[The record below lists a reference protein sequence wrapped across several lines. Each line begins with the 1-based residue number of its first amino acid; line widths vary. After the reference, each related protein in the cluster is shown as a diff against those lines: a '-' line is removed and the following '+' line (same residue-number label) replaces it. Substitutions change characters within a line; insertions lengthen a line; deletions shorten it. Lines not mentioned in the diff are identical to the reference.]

1 MSSVSSGSPVYER
14 LCRDSAEQGGALWQ
28 LLDPDKLTPE
38 QAAVIVATAER
49 MGCDAFLVGASEG
62 SPEHFAAVARSIK
75 RTAGKPVLIFP
86 NGAAQVVP
94 HADAILFMSLLSGRN
109 PEYLVG
115 EQVKGA
121 PLVESYG
128 LEAIA
133 TGYLLIE
140 SGRTSAVEFV
150 SNTRPIPRD
159 QVGVARAHA
168 LAAKYFGMKL
178 VYLEA
183 GSGAPQ
189 SVPLEMVR
197 ACAGTGTSL
206 AVGGGLREPSAVAAC
221 VAAGAHFVVVGTR
234 FEPEP
239 DWNLFKEFA
248 DAAHA
253 KKPVAT

>member
-1 MSSVSSGSPVYER
+1 MSTNRDSQVYSR
-14 LCRDSAEQGGALWQ
+14 LCDDARQQGGALWQ
-28 LLDPDKLTPE
+28 LLDPDKLRPE
-38 QAAVIVATAER
+38 QAAEIVVTAENL
-49 MGCDAFLVGASEG
+49 GCDAFLVGASQG
-62 SPEHFAAVARSIK
+62 SPERFAAVARVIK
-75 RTAGKPVLIFP
+75 RVAGKPVLIFP

-94 HADAILFMSLLSGRN
+94 DADAILFMSLLSGRN

-121 PLVESYG
+121 PLVEAYG
-128 LEAIA
+128 LEAIP

-140 SGRTSAVEFV
+140 SGRTTAVEFV

-159 QVGVARAHA
+159 QTAIARAHA

-189 SVPLEMVR
+189 PVPLEMVR
-197 ACAGTGTSL
+197 TCADTGVPL
-206 AVGGGLREPSAVAAC
+206 VVGGGLREPSTVAAT
-221 VAAGAHFVVVGTR
+221 VAAGANFVVVGTC

-239 DWNLFKEFA
+239 DWNLFREIA
-248 DAAHA
+248 LAAHA
-253 KKPVAT
+253 QKPVTT